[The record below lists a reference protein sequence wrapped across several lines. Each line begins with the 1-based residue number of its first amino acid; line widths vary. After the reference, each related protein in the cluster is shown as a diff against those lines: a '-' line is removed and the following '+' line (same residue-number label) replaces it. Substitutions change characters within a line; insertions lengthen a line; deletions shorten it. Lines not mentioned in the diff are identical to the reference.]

1 MFDLFRSR
9 EKSVRIMLGAILLLV
24 SAGMLLYLVPS
35 YNTGASSD
43 SQVVAEVA
51 GEPITVP
58 DVQKVIEVAMRGQQI
73 PAEILPNYV
82 PQVVNDLV
90 TERALAYQ
98 AAKLGFVV
106 TDDQLRAGI
115 EQMIPNLFPD
125 GKFVGRDVYAAML
138 AQQGMTIPEFEDNMR
153 RQLLI
158 TRLRDVELEGSIV
171 TPLEIEQAYRKKNEK
186 IQIAYVK
193 ISADKYKAE
202 AQPST
207 ADMQDYYKVNS
218 SRFTIPAKMNLTILV
233 ADQAKMM
240 ASLNPTDADLHRMY
254 NQNMDQYRV
263 PETVKVRHILLK
275 TQGKPASEDGKIRA
289 QAEAILKQVKAG
301 ANFTDLV
308 KKYSEDTASV
318 PNGGV
323 YEVQHNGQM
332 VPEFENAAF
341 ALKPGESTLIKTT
354 YGYHILQVM
363 QHDPARLKPF
373 DEVKPELIT
382 AWKTR
387 RAADL
392 MNQVSDKAQSMLQKD
407 PTHPEKVAAA
417 LDMEVIHADG
427 VEPGKTIPEIGDSPD
442 FQQAIAGL
450 KQGEVSQPVALANS
464 KIVLAVVTGLQP
476 ARPATFEEVQNQI
489 KDSLT
494 QSRSLA
500 AVQKHAQEL
509 LDKTKAMNGDLEKA
523 AKSMGLEVK
532 TSNEFSRAD
541 TVDGLGPASYVQDGF
556 GQPNGTLIGPIPT
569 PDATIIAKV
578 VAHVDPDMSK
588 LPAQRDTIRDEIKS
602 QKARDRNMLFE
613 AGVRDQMI
621 KQGKIKIYQKVIDR
635 LITNY
640 RTNS

>member
-1 MFDLFRSR
+1 
-9 EKSVRIMLGAILLLV
+9 MLGAILLLV